1 MPTSPVFWT
10 WLLEHVLNSSAG
22 QPRSHNTAKAAKKE
36 KTRSFAAWLMLALAA
51 GAPKTAPPPTR
62 AAGRTPG
69 GRTETASTRVK
80 PPGGP
85 PAWVKELAVKA
96 AAKYG
101 VNPSLVLAVIRAE
114 SGFDPHATSPA
125 GAAGLMQLMPETA
138 ASLGVSDPYDPVQ
151 NVDGGVR
158 YLKAMLDRYGGNEAL
173 ALAAY
178 NAGPGA
184 VDRAGGI
191 PAYRETRQYVQ
202 KVLQSKT
209 DFLV

>member
-1 MPTSPVFWT
+1 
-10 WLLEHVLNSSAG
+10 
-22 QPRSHNTAKAAKKE
+22 
-36 KTRSFAAWLMLALAA
+36 MLALAGGKWPPAKKPGAQAHLAKALKA
-51 GAPKTAPPPTR
+51 GQPE
-62 AAGRTPG
+62 GRTAHSFESPTVPSSA
-69 GRTETASTRVK
+69 RAEPQS
-80 PPGGP
+80 GP
-85 PAWVKELAVKA
+85 LPWLKELAVKT
-96 AAKYG
+96 AAKYRVDPG
-101 VNPSLVLAVIRAE
+101 LVLAVIQAE

-125 GAAGLMQLMPETA
+125 GAAGLMQLMPGTA

-202 KVLQSKT
+202 KVLKSKT